1 MREREREGGGSAPGL
16 MGGHNPEFSSYSL
29 GTVKL
34 KEVSQRNRK
43 KGNGETDRS
52 GKEGLVKT
60 EKRY

>member
-1 MREREREGGGSAPGL
+1 

-43 KGNGETDRS
+43 KGNGE
-52 GKEGLVKT
+52 KW
-60 EKRY
+60 KRGISKNREREIR